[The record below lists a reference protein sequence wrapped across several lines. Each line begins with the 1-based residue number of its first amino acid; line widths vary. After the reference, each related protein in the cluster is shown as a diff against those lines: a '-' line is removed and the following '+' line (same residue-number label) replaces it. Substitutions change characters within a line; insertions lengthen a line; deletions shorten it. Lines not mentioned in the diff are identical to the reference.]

1 VPLVASYLRWKHR
14 PVADGQDV
22 ATRPVELGDYARIL
36 WRRKHWIVLA
46 VVIGLVVAFETGG
59 SRHKQYQASAEVL
72 AGTPSNAVES
82 SVMDTNIQILQSQ
95 AVSSI
100 VLKKD
105 PNAGSVTGRQD
116 GDSASMVI
124 TAERST
130 PEAAVSDAN
139 AYAQAYVTYSVQQ
152 QQAGALAPV
161 PSLQSQI
168 NALQTQINSL
178 TTEIN
183 AVPLG
188 SNQQFLQ
195 DRRNAL
201 FEEQLSLQQQVAQA
215 EAQAASANLSPSVL
229 SRAAGASEVGTSRAK
244 VLALGVGA
252 GLVVGLALA
261 FLFEFLDDSIANV
274 EEAELELGPDVPVLG
289 TVPRLVGKRGSTIS
303 TLVGLREPG
312 SAETES
318 YRKIRTALHFLGRD
332 AAGATLQFVSPTPGE
347 GATTTAANL
356 AVLLAR
362 AGLEVVLV
370 DANLRRPRL
379 EELFGCRSSVGLS
392 SVIIGDSPLEAAL
405 QPVPTVESLSVLTAG
420 PVPPNPAELVGSRRF
435 AEVMSSLQTG
445 RRCIV
450 VDSAPLLS
458 FSDGLFVASTV
469 QAVVL
474 VTSAKGSSRRRLR
487 RAVLQLQKAEAPL
500 VGVVLNRSGR
510 VSDLPDWHRP
520 GSSGRGGDEKSSDGQ
535 LARI

>member
-1 VPLVASYLRWKHR
+1 
-14 PVADGQDV
+14 VADGQEV
-22 ATRPVELGDYARIL
+22 ATRPAELADYARIL
-36 WRRKHWIVLA
+36 WRRKFWIVLA
-46 VVIGLVVAFETGG
+46 VVIGVVVAFEAGG

-72 AGTPSNAVES
+72 TATPSNAVDP

-95 AVSSI
+95 AVRSM
-100 VLKKD
+100 VLKTNPD
-105 PNAGSVTGRQD
+105 AGSVTGRQD
-116 GDSASMVI
+116 GDSAAMVI
-124 TAERST
+124 TSERST
-130 PEAAVSDAN
+130 PGAAVKDAN
-139 AYAQAYVTYSVQQ
+139 SYAQAYVAYSVQQ
-152 QQAGALAPV
+152 QRAQALAPV
-161 PSLQSQI
+161 EPLQV
-168 NALQTQINSL
+168 QINSL
-178 TTEIN
+178 QTEIDALTDQLN
-183 AVPLG
+183 ANPLG
-188 SNQQFLQ
+188 NNATVIE
-195 DRRNAL
+195 DRRSSL
-201 FEEQLSLQQQVAQA
+201 LEEQLSLQEQVAS
-215 EAQAASANLSPSVL
+215 AQASAGSANLSPSVL
-229 SRAAGASEVGTSRAK
+229 SEAGGAAVVGTSRAK
-244 VLALGVGA
+244 VLALGIGA

-261 FLFEFLDDSIANV
+261 FLFEFLDDSIGNV
-274 EEAELELGPDVPVLG
+274 EEAELELGPAVPVLG
-289 TVPRLVGKRGSTIS
+289 TVPPLARKNGSTLPA
-303 TLVGLREPG
+303 LVSLREPG
-312 SAETES
+312 SAAAES

-379 EELFGCRSSVGLS
+379 EELFGWRSSVGLT
-392 SVIIGDSPLEAAL
+392 SVIIGDAPLEEAL
-405 QPVPTVESLSVLTAG
+405 QPVPGVESLSVLTAG
-420 PVPPNPAELVGSRRF
+420 PIPPNPSELVGSRRF

-474 VTSAKGSSRRRLR
+474 VTSGQGSSRRRLR

-500 VGVVLNRSGR
+500 VGVVLNRAGR
-510 VSDLPDWHRP
+510 VSDLRDWNRTS
-520 GSSGRGGDEKSSDGQ
+520 SSGRGRDEKSSDGQ

>member
-289 TVPRLVGKRGSTIS
+289 TVPRLVGKHGSTVS
-303 TLVGLREPG
+303 TLVGLRDPG
-312 SAETES
+312 SAATES

-332 AAGATLQFVSPTPGE
+332 AAGATLQFVSATPGE

-379 EELFGCRSSVGLS
+379 EELFGCRSSVGLT
-392 SVIIGDSPLEAAL
+392 SVIIGDAALEEAL
-405 QPVPTVESLSVLTAG
+405 QPVPTVETLSVLTAG
-420 PVPPNPAELVGSRRF
+420 PIPPNPAELVGSRRF

>member
-1 VPLVASYLRWKHR
+1 
-14 PVADGQDV
+14 
-22 ATRPVELGDYARIL
+22 LGDYARIL

-46 VVIGLVVAFETGG
+46 LVIGAVVAFETSG
-59 SRHKQYQASAEVL
+59 SRPKQYQASAEVL
-72 AGTPSNAVES
+72 TATPSSAVES
-82 SVMDTNIQILQSQ
+82 SVMDTDIQILQSQ
-95 AVSSI
+95 AIRSM

-105 PNAGSVTGRQD
+105 PDAGSVTGRQD
-116 GDSASMVI
+116 GDSGAMLVTSQR
-124 TAERST
+124 AT
-130 PEAAVSDAN
+130 PEAAISDAN
-139 AYAQAYVTYSVQQ
+139 NYAQAYVAYSTQQ
-152 QQAGALAPV
+152 QQAQALAPV
-161 PSLQSQI
+161 PPLQSQI
-168 NALQTQINSL
+168 NSLQTQIDAL
-178 TTEIN
+178 TARLN
-183 AVPLG
+183 AAPVG
-188 SNQQFLQ
+188 SNQQIVE
-195 DRRNAL
+195 DRRSAL
-201 FEEQLSLQQQVAQA
+201 LEEQLSLQEQVAQA
-215 EAQAASANLSPSVL
+215 QAQAGAANLSPSVL
-229 SRAAGASEVGTSRAK
+229 SKAEGATQLGTSRAK
-244 VLALGVGA
+244 VLALGIGA

-261 FLFEFLDDSIANV
+261 FLFEFLDDSIGNV
-274 EEAELELGPDVPVLG
+274 EEAELELGPGVPVLG
-289 TVPRLVGKRGSTIS
+289 TVPPLAGKNVS

-312 SAETES
+312 SAAAES

-332 AAGATLQFVSPTPGE
+332 AAGATLQFVSPTQGE

-379 EELFGCRSSVGLS
+379 EELFGLRSSVGLT
-392 SVIIGDSPLEAAL
+392 SVIIGDVPLEAAL

-420 PVPPNPAELVGSRRF
+420 PIPPNPSELVGSRHF

-487 RAVLQLQKAEAPL
+487 RALQQLQKAEAPL
-500 VGVVLNRSGR
+500 VGVVLNRAGR
-510 VSDLPDWHRP
+510 ASDLHDWHRP
-520 GSSGRGGDEKSSDGQ
+520 GSSGRGRDEKSPNGQ

>member
-1 VPLVASYLRWKHR
+1 M
-14 PVADGQDV
+14 
-22 ATRPVELGDYARIL
+22 ELGDYARIL

-46 VVIGLVVAFETGG
+46 VVIGVVVAFETGG

-72 AGTPSNAVES
+72 TATPSNAVES

-100 VLKKD
+100 VVKKD
-105 PNAGSVTGRQD
+105 PDAGSVAGRQD
-116 GDSASMVI
+116 GDSGAMVI
-124 TAERST
+124 TSERST

-139 AYAQAYVTYSVQQ
+139 NYAQAYVAYSIQQ
-152 QQAGALAPV
+152 QQAQALAPV
-161 PSLQSQI
+161 PSMQSQI
-168 NALQTQINSL
+168 KALQTQIDAL
-178 TTEIN
+178 TAQIN
-183 AVPLG
+183 AVPVG

-195 DRRNAL
+195 DRRSAL

-215 EAQAASANLSPSVL
+215 QAQAASANLSPSVL
-229 SRAAGASEVGTSRAK
+229 SKAAGASEVGTSRAK
-244 VLALGVGA
+244 VLALGIGA

-289 TVPRLVGKRGSTIS
+289 TVPPLAGKNAS

-312 SAETES
+312 SAAAES

-347 GATTTAANL
+347 GTTTTAANL

-370 DANLRRPRL
+370 EANLRRPRL
-379 EELFGCRSSVGLS
+379 AELFGCRSSVGLT
-392 SVIIGDSPLEAAL
+392 SVIIGDAPLEAAL
-405 QPVPTVESLSVLTAG
+405 QPVPAVESLSVLTAG
-420 PVPPNPAELVGSRRF
+420 PIPPNPSELVGSRRF
-435 AEVMSSLQTG
+435 AEVISSLQTG
-445 RRCIV
+445 RRCII

-487 RAVLQLQKAEAPL
+487 RAVQQLQKAEAPL
-500 VGVVLNRSGR
+500 VGVVLNRTGR
-510 VSDLPDWHRP
+510 VSDLSDWHRP
-520 GSSGRGGDEKSSDGQ
+520 GSSGRGRDEKRPDGQ